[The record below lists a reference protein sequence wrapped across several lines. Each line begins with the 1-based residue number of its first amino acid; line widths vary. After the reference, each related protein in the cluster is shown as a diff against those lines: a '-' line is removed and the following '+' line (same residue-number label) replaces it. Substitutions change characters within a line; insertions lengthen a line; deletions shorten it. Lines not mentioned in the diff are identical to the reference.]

1 MNSLPGPR
9 SWIENVCI
17 LLIKLVQVTTNPHYQ
32 MDKGEASY
40 YGIESSSCHTF
51 ACLSGFISCH
61 SLFTLYFML
70 WQQTMHSSVLNH
82 LSYCSLP
89 LGICLFHSNWYIL
102 VTFRHLTSSYSFISL
117 QLTHLLSSRKTDP
130 HLLIKEIT
138 LPLYTSVVELITL
151 LQLCVHQLTDELL
164 EDRVIFI
171 SMCGTE

>member
-1 MNSLPGPR
+1 MKEAVSKAPWLFLSLRIHGGFPEFQGSNGSPFWFHILSPGDCFNLRNMNSLPGPR

-40 YGIESSSCHTF
+40 HGIESSSCHTF

-89 LGICLFHSNWYIL
+89 LGICLFHSNCL
-102 VTFRHLTSSYSFISL
+102 VHSCYFSPS
-117 QLTHLLSSRKTDP
+117 D
-130 HLLIKEIT
+130 
-138 LPLYTSVVELITL
+138 
-151 LQLCVHQLTDELL
+151 
-164 EDRVIFI
+164 
-171 SMCGTE
+171 